1 MSSGSPTEA
10 ELLSQMQKFVNIRQ
24 TSQAHTDGTVLALL
38 DALEQAAEG
47 TFTPAAIASYTN
59 AARASLAGAISVDGQ
74 FLSGWL
80 ADMGK
85 FIASA
90 AQPSDTQRLM
100 QDTYQWFIDNS
111 AAVESRQITYN
122 TPSAGGSNVGSPFV
136 SRLTVDENNKNLEA
150 VTTEAKTLIVRQ
162 DQTTGARR
170 GEEQWEL
177 HGVEPSPDLLNQGA
191 SGSGVKAT
199 LITRH
204 GGSGSGGSLLTNSSF
219 DETHGT
225 TDSATDKVPGW
236 TATTPGSLEEIPNST
251 VAVFLREPG
260 RTDATSQSLR
270 FEGSAA
276 ISQKLSVAGITLDAS
291 TPYFLR
297 VMVYRES
304 SCDGTL
310 TLALGSQTVAV
321 DMTTHTNSQWKELL
335 LAVDQ
340 SCWPSVFYEDDLDI
354 SLTLASNTTGTLLVD
369 DLIFAEMDLVDGSY
383 YLLRNGNGA
392 SGVIAVPSPL
402 DDTFTWTDTN
412 TITNGKINYILFQNG
427 LGYLPSGTGSAI
439 TWPDP

>member
-177 HGVEPSPDLLNQGA
+177 HGVEPSP
-191 SGSGVKAT
+191 
-199 LITRH
+199 
-204 GGSGSGGSLLTNSSF
+204 
-219 DETHGT
+219 
-225 TDSATDKVPGW
+225 
-236 TATTPGSLEEIPNST
+236 
-251 VAVFLREPG
+251 
-260 RTDATSQSLR
+260 
-270 FEGSAA
+270 
-276 ISQKLSVAGITLDAS
+276 
-291 TPYFLR
+291 
-297 VMVYRES
+297 
-304 SCDGTL
+304 
-310 TLALGSQTVAV
+310 
-321 DMTTHTNSQWKELL
+321 
-335 LAVDQ
+335 
-340 SCWPSVFYEDDLDI
+340 WPS
-354 SLTLASNTTGTLLVD
+354 
-369 DLIFAEMDLVDGSY
+369 
-383 YLLRNGNGA
+383 
-392 SGVIAVPSPL
+392 
-402 DDTFTWTDTN
+402 
-412 TITNGKINYILFQNG
+412 
-427 LGYLPSGTGSAI
+427 
-439 TWPDP
+439 